1 MPLVFK
7 GSPKPEEMKDSRVI
21 IPPNDESRLLQLAAR
36 KGIDDSNIGS
46 FFVILVAGL
55 PHVVNE
61 EEYQIFS
68 AEELIEQ
75 SKLSD
80 ALFYDEEKNRLIGTI
95 PPHNKII
102 EAIQNAATKTT

>member
-1 MPLVFK
+1 MPQEFK
-7 GSPKPEEMKDSRVI
+7 GKPSDEQLRDPRVELHI
-21 IPPNDESRLLQLAAR
+21 NDEKRLLDLAAR

-68 AEELIEQ
+68 AEELMEQ

-102 EAIQNAATKTT
+102 EAIQTSR